1 MTLKDSSVY
10 TGQGDIKTK
19 VANGFGVYTSSDKS
33 ITYMGQW
40 VAGVP
45 SGWGVMIRGG
55 DGETSAY
62 RGMFAEGVPA
72 GQGTGWNWD
81 NNKALK
87 IEFTGTA
94 V

>member
-1 MTLKDSSVY
+1 
-10 TGQGDIKTK
+10 
-19 VANGFGVYTSSDKS
+19 
-33 ITYMGQW
+33 MGQW

-87 IEFTGTA
+87 I
-94 V
+94 